1 MGWRRSVTCRSHRQ
15 GPHSWRWPKPEFEAR
30 TFLGFLFVFL
40 FSLGGEGSG
49 SEGGTTR
56 DVHLAQR
63 RGPRGFP
70 PTLPA
75 GRTSGPRARAPET
88 PPARREPPSKR
99 RRDWAS
105 GGGPGRVRGVG
116 YVARRAGAW
125 KRPGARWGEWNG
137 RWRREFGA
145 PRLLGPRG
153 LGPPP
158 GPRGPASR
166 RWAWLWGAPKPA
178 RGAPVALRGGTGSAR
193 LVLSKLG
200 YSLLSR
206 YYVAAPASN
215 ALASL
220 AHCLDSS
227 PATQGVVSPVL
238 QLWKWT
244 KVYD

>member
-158 GPRGPASR
+158 GPRVAALGLALGRSEARPR
-166 RWAWLWGAPKPA
+166 RTG
-178 RGAPVALRGGTGSAR
+178 GSAR
-193 LVLSKLG
+193 WYG
-200 YSLLSR
+200 QC
-206 YYVAAPASN
+206 APCFIKARLQSVEQI
-215 ALASL
+215 L
-220 AHCLDSS
+220 CSS
-227 PATQGVVSPVL
+227 PCVERFGVPGSLP
-238 QLWKWT
+238 
-244 KVYD
+244 